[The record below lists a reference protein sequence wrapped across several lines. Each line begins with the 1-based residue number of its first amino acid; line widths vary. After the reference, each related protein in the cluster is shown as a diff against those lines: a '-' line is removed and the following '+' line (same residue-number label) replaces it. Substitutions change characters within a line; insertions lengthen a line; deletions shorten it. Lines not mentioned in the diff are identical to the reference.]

1 MSAAAFIE
9 PLAPAQEA
17 QPPEVAELAWG
28 APCHTSGRGKV
39 WQARWA
45 GSADGADG
53 ADGSQAAWPLR
64 GRAVPL
70 PPGDR
75 GRERAVRVA
84 HHHLDV
90 RHDHLVSLV
99 DALPWREGVVLVSEA
114 TPVALTLRAALER
127 WGSLSPGQ
135 VVTLGLPLLDALALL
150 HSSGLTH
157 GGAAMDDILV
167 APDGRPLLAG
177 VGFSAVVGSAGSST
191 EDVQQLV
198 NALHEASGGDPSRA
212 LQPLRNAL
220 ASGADA
226 HSVAAVLKQV
236 AAPAP
241 LVPTGPVTPSRRRRR
256 ARGRWTWR
264 PGRRSA
270 LVAACALGAVGGVA
284 ALGWSTTTSPRGAA
298 PPSPVVHAPAA
309 GPVESPGA
317 AAASAPSTASDWS
330 AVMSGLDL
338 ARSRAFREGSSAL
351 LAEVDAPASRALL
364 DDESLVR
371 QVSERGWKARDL
383 HLRLQSVQVASVLPE
398 RVELRVVDTLDP
410 YDFVAPGGAVAQR
423 VAGRGEVAHEITL
436 RQAQGGWRVEAVH
449 DLPK

>member
-28 APCHTSGRGKV
+28 APCHTSGRGEV

-45 GSADGADG
+45 DSADSADSAGG

-84 HHHLDV
+84 HHYLDV
-90 RHDHLVSLV
+90 RHDHLVPLV

-157 GGAAMDDILV
+157 GGAALDDILV

-198 NALHEASGGDPSRA
+198 NVLHEASGGERSGV
-212 LQPLRNAL
+212 LQPLVEAL
-220 ASGADA
+220 AADADA
-226 HSVAAVLKQV
+226 HSAAAVLAQV

-241 LVPTGPVTPSRRRRR
+241 LVPTGPVTPSGRRRR

-270 LVAACALGAVGGVA
+270 LVAACALGAVG
-284 ALGWSTTTSPRGAA
+284 
-298 PPSPVVHAPAA
+298 
-309 GPVESPGA
+309 E
-317 AAASAPSTASDWS
+317 
-330 AVMSGLDL
+330 
-338 ARSRAFREGSSAL
+338 
-351 LAEVDAPASRALL
+351 
-364 DDESLVR
+364 
-371 QVSERGWKARDL
+371 
-383 HLRLQSVQVASVLPE
+383 
-398 RVELRVVDTLDP
+398 
-410 YDFVAPGGAVAQR
+410 
-423 VAGRGEVAHEITL
+423 
-436 RQAQGGWRVEAVH
+436 
-449 DLPK
+449 